1 MTTPQTRQETP
12 ATDQP
17 RRRIG
22 VLGIVFF
29 VVAAAAPIVG
39 VTGAVP
45 VSIVLGNGAAVPGT
59 FVIIGLVLILFSVG
73 YSRMSRDV
81 TNAGAF
87 FAYVAHGLGAA
98 AGVGAAFV
106 SVLAYVAIQL
116 AGFGFVGALLAS
128 HVAASFGLALPW
140 WTWAFVIWA
149 VVTVLSALS
158 IDVGARI
165 LGVLMAVELLS
176 LVVTAIAVFARA
188 PGSVDLGASFSPSA
202 VFAGGFTGSAGI
214 ALAFA
219 LASFLGFEATA
230 IYAAEAKDPDRTV
243 GRATYVAVL
252 TIAAVFAISSLGVI
266 AGLGD
271 SANVVQETA
280 AASSVG
286 GVPLADPSA
295 VLFGVA
301 HKFVGSWMAD
311 LMGWLLVSS
320 MFAGA
325 LAFQNCIAR
334 YLYSLSKAGVLLR
347 PLSRLNKRG
356 APASAS
362 VVTSVTTAVVMVIFA
377 LTRLDP
383 VVNLFYWFSGMAVI
397 AIILVEILV
406 SIAVIR
412 YFRSRRDAGR
422 WQTTIAP
429 ALSAALLA
437 LGLYLLAARFGLLA
451 GTTSSGADPTADAWS
466 LSPTG
471 WVLLAAPFATF
482 AITTVAAR
490 ARRTEALDVT
500 SL

>member
-1 MTTPQTRQETP
+1 MTPPQTQQESRT
-12 ATDQP
+12 TNQP
-17 RRRIG
+17 QRKIG

-73 YSRMSRDV
+73 YSRMSRDI

-87 FAYVAHGLGAA
+87 FAYVAQGLGSA

-106 SVLAYVAIQL
+106 SVLAYVAVQL
-116 AGFGFVGALLAS
+116 AGFGFVGALLSS
-128 HVAASFGLALPW
+128 HIAASFGLSLPW
-140 WTWAFVIWA
+140 WIWAFVIWA
-149 VVTVLSALS
+149 VVTLLSALS

-176 LVVTAIAVFARA
+176 LVVTAIAVFARS

-243 GRATYVAVL
+243 SRATYVAVL

-271 SANVVQETA
+271 SANVVQATIN
-280 AASSVG
+280 ASSVG

-301 HKFVGSWMAD
+301 REYVGPWMAD

-334 YLYSLSKAGVLLR
+334 YLSALGKARVL
-347 PLSRLNKRG
+347 PVQLSRLNRRG
-356 APASAS
+356 APALAS
-362 VVTSVTTAVVMVIFA
+362 VITSATTAVVMLIFVF
-377 LTRLDP
+377 THLDP
-383 VVNLFYWFSGMAVI
+383 VVNLFYWFAGVAVI
-397 AIILVEILV
+397 AILVVEILV
-406 SIAVIR
+406 CLAVIR
-412 YFRSRRDAGR
+412 YFRSRHAGW
-422 WQTTIAP
+422 WQTVVAP
-429 ALSAALLA
+429 ALSAILLA

-451 GTTSSGADPTADAWS
+451 GTTSSGADPAHDAWA

-482 AITTVAAR
+482 AVTAIVAR
-490 ARRTEALDVT
+490 VRRTEALDVT

>member
-1 MTTPQTRQETP
+1 MTPPQTRSESL
-12 ATDQP
+12 AAEQP
-17 RRRIG
+17 RRSIG

-39 VTGAVP
+39 MTGAVP

-87 FAYVAHGLGAA
+87 FAYVAHGLGNA
-98 AGVGAAFV
+98 AGIGAAFV
-106 SVLAYVAIQL
+106 SVLAYVAVQL
-116 AGFGFVGALLAS
+116 AGFGFVGALLSSHIAS
-128 HVAASFGLALPW
+128 SFGLNLPW
-140 WTWAFVIWA
+140 WAWAAAIWA

-176 LVVTAIAVFARA
+176 LVVTAIAVFAKS

-202 VFAGGFTGSAGI
+202 VFAGGLTGSAGI

-271 SANVVQETA
+271 SANVVQTTIK
-280 AASSVG
+280 ASSVG
-286 GVPLADPSA
+286 GQALADPSA

-301 HKFVGSWMAD
+301 RQYVGPWMAD

-325 LAFQNCIAR
+325 LAFQNAIAR
-334 YLYSLSKAGVLLR
+334 YLRALSTAGVLPARLG
-347 PLSRLNKRG
+347 RLNTRG

-362 VVTSVTTAVVMVIFA
+362 VITSLTTALVMLIFA
-377 LTRLDP
+377 VARLDP
-383 VVNLFYWFSGMAVI
+383 VVDLFYWFSGMAVI
-397 AIILVEILV
+397 AILLVEILV
-406 SIAVIR
+406 SVAVVR
-412 YFRSRRDAGR
+412 YFRARRDAGR
-422 WQTTIAP
+422 WQTMIAP
-429 ALSAALLA
+429 VLAAVLLA
-437 LGLYLLAARFGLLA
+437 FGLYLLAARFGLLA
-451 GTTSSGADPTADAWS
+451 GTASSGADPSQDSWA

-471 WVLLAAPFATF
+471 WALLGAPFATF
-482 AITTVAAR
+482 AIAAVVAR

-500 SL
+500 AP